1 MFKARMPFRFGVMTV
16 RELERLT
23 IRIEAEDEHG
33 RRTQGTSA
41 DFMVPRWFSKD
52 EAGTPE
58 RDVAALALSAQS
70 AARRAAQMN
79 PLGATVFAAWR
90 DLEAATF
97 EGLRTEPDAALVA
110 GFGLA
115 LVERALMDAATRLAG
130 VSFHEALLG
139 NLFAFEP
146 AALLPELAGWNFQ
159 SSLAARPSQQVRL
172 RHTVGFLD
180 VLAANDLGARVADGF
195 PECLEEDIER
205 HGLSAFKLKLSGKPD
220 ADAKRLLDIAHLLV
234 AHVDRSML
242 RVSMDANEQYA
253 DLGALADAL
262 ESVNASAAGNM
273 LLSRLCF
280 IEQPVPRRLVQSVAA
295 DPALSRVERFA
306 PLLLDEGDTH
316 TRAFHEAI
324 PAGWRGVSVKPCKG
338 VFRALLNHGL
348 VQRSAG
354 RLFLSAED
362 LTSPPLTSLQQDLS
376 LTASL
381 GLPDTEKNAH
391 HYFRGLDGCSSTER
405 ELALR
410 KLPRL
415 FNRTGDCVHLDVHKG
430 LLDLAD
436 CDGTGFGGPHVPWDE
451 LDHECFLECAS

>member
-1 MFKARMPFRFGVMTV
+1 MPFRFGVMTV

-23 IRIEAEDEHG
+23 LKLEAEDERG
-33 RRTQGTSA
+33 RPTSGEAA
-41 DFMVPRWFSKD
+41 DFLVPRWFSKD
-52 EAGTPE
+52 PAGSPE
-58 RDVAALALSAQS
+58 LDVQALVASAKLAAERALAT
-70 AARRAAQMN
+70 N
-79 PLGATVFAAWR
+79 PHGATVFEQWHV
-90 DLEAATF
+90 LEAATF

-115 LVERALMDAATRLAG
+115 LVERALMDAAARLAQ
-130 VSFHEALLG
+130 VSFHEALLR
-139 NLFAFEP
+139 NLFGFMP
-146 AALLPELAGWNFQ
+146 AAVLPELAAWDFQ
-159 SSLAARPSQQVRL
+159 SSLEARPARRVRL

-180 VLAANDLGARVADGF
+180 VLAAKDLQERVADGF

-205 HGLSAFKLKLSGKPD
+205 HGLTAFKLKLSGKPD
-220 ADAKRLLDIAHLLV
+220 ADVKRLVDIAHLLV

-242 RVSMDANEQYA
+242 RVSVDANEQYA

-273 LLSRLCF
+273 LLSKLCF
-280 IEQPVPRRLVQSVAA
+280 IEQPVPRRLVQAITA
-295 DPALSRVERFA
+295 DPARARVERFA

-316 TRAFHEAI
+316 TLAFREAI

-338 VFRALLNHGL
+338 VFRALINHGL

-391 HYFRGLDGCSSTER
+391 HYFRGLDGCSPAEQT
-405 ELALR
+405 LALR
-410 KLPRL
+410 ALPKL
-415 FNRTGDCVHLDVHKG
+415 FTRTGACVHLDVRNG
-430 LLDLAD
+430 LLDLTD
-436 CDGTGFGGPHVPWDE
+436 LDTPGFGGGTLPWDE
-451 LDHECFLECAS
+451 RDHVCFVECAP